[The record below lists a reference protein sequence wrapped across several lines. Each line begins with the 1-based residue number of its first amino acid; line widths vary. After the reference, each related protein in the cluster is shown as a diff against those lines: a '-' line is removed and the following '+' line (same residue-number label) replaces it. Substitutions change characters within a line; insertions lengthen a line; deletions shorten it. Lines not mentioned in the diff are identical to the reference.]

1 MSSLAERSQLYA
13 GWGGTQPS
21 VGRPA
26 AAAGT
31 EEIAAAIRRA
41 DSRGVLV
48 RGLGRAYGDAA
59 QNAGGIVLSL
69 RDGGHEHASQI
80 RLDPARGEVTTWA
93 GVSMDQVMREI
104 VPRGFF
110 VPVTAGTRH
119 ITVGGALAADIHG
132 KNHHLDGSF
141 ANHVASFTLV
151 SPDGT
156 ARVVTPEGDA
166 ALFWATA
173 GGMGLTGVVAE
184 CTFRVLP
191 IETSRISVDTERA
204 RDLDDVMA
212 RMTDGDQRY
221 RYSVAW
227 IDLLARGRRLGRSV
241 LTRGDHAPRAA
252 LCGRSLRDPLAFAP
266 RALADVPPIVP
277 PGLLNQVTVRAFNE
291 TWYRKA
297 PKFRQGQIVSIARY
311 FHPLDAVHHWNR
323 LYGPGGFLQYQFV
336 VPIGAETTLRR
347 VVEEMVRFGVP
358 SFLAVLKRFGD
369 GNAGP
374 LSFPIPGWTLAL
386 DIPARLDGLGGLLRR
401 LDEQVLTAGGR
412 HYLAK
417 DAHIGPAELKAG
429 YPRLA
434 EWIAVRDAV
443 DPHGVWQSDLG
454 RRLGLCGPGRS

>member
-1 MSSLAERSQLYA
+1 MFS

-21 VGRPA
+21 AAHPA
-26 AAAGT
+26 DATAVA
-31 EEIAAAIRRA
+31 EIADVVRRA
-41 DSRGVLV
+41 GNRGVLA

-59 QNAGGIVLSL
+59 QNAGGTVLSL
-69 RDGGHEHASQI
+69 RDGATKV
-80 RLDPARGEVTTWA
+80 RLDAARREVTAWA
-93 GVSMDQVMREI
+93 GVSMDDVMRQI
-104 VPRGFF
+104 VPLGFF

-132 KNHHLDGSF
+132 KNHHVEGSF
-141 ANHVASFTLV
+141 ANHVTAASLV
-151 SPDGT
+151 MADGSTTVVRPD
-156 ARVVTPEGDA
+156 VND

-191 IETSRISVDTERA
+191 IETSRIVADTERA
-204 RDLDDVMA
+204 RDLDDVLA
-212 RMTDGDQRY
+212 RMTDGDARY

-227 IDLLARGRRLGRSV
+227 IDLLARGARLGRSV

-252 LCGRSLRDPLAFAP
+252 LSGRSLREPLAFAP

-277 PGLLNQVTVRAFNE
+277 PGLLNQATVRAFNE

-297 PKFRQGQIVSIARY
+297 PRSRAGQIVSISRF

-336 VPIGAETTLRR
+336 VPFGAEAALRR
-347 VVEEMVRFGVP
+347 VVEEMVRFAVP
-358 SFLAVLKRFGD
+358 SFLAVLKRFGES
-369 GNAGP
+369 NPGP
-374 LSFPIPGWTLAL
+374 LSFPMPGWTLAL

-401 LDEQVLTAGGR
+401 LDEQVLSAGGR

-417 DAHIGPAELKAG
+417 DAHIGPGEVKAG

-434 EWIAVRDAV
+434 EWAAAREAV
-443 DPHGVWQSDLG
+443 DPGGVWQSDLG
-454 RRLGLCGPGRS
+454 RRLGLCGPRRA